1 LTKWIKKKRKMVL
14 FVNKERSKPNL
25 KNVKTKLKFEGFF
38 KGAESLSDKF
48 WFSMKNGFENC
59 FVF

>member
-1 LTKWIKKKRKMVL
+1 LTKWRKKKRKMVL

-48 WFSMKNGFENC
+48 WFSMKK
-59 FVF
+59 